1 MSESAITAASDVV
14 IETRAVAMR
23 YPGTLAL
30 DNVDYSVQRGKVNV
44 LIGENGAGKSTLMKI
59 LAGAERPSA
68 GEILIDGISVT
79 LSDVRDAEKHGV
91 GIIFQELNLFP
102 DLSVAE
108 NIYAGNE
115 PTRFGALQRRHEL
128 AEAAKVLERLH
139 LPIDPA
145 MRLGDLTVG
154 QQQLVEIAKA
164 LTKDIKVLIM
174 DEPTSAL
181 SRTEV
186 ALLFHIIAELKAQGV
201 TIIYISHRLEEIM
214 AIGDHITV
222 LRNGCLVADAQVA
235 EIDIPW
241 IIQAMVGAEHKRFD
255 YHPHPH
261 PIGESVLRVKGLTL
275 RRGHA
280 GDVLDNVSFDVC
292 AGEVVS
298 IYGLMGAGRTELM
311 ETLLGAQPL
320 ALGSVL
326 LDGRELSRLDIP
338 SRIAAGIALVPEDRQ
353 KHGMVQSM
361 SILQNMTLS
370 NLKGYVRQLFGMY
383 SLHPLSR
390 SREGAAVDDI
400 VTKLRIKISGTDAPI
415 TSLSGGNMQKVVI
428 GKALLTKPRVLLM
441 DEPTRGID
449 VGAKDDVYRTINQ
462 LADSGIAV
470 IYATSELDEAMAVA
484 DRIFVMASGRLTTI
498 LQRADFDR
506 EAIIRASTPLTVA
519 A

>member
-1 MSESAITAASDVV
+1 
-14 IETRAVAMR
+14 
-23 YPGTLAL
+23 
-30 DNVDYSVQRGKVNV
+30 
-44 LIGENGAGKSTLMKI
+44 
-59 LAGAERPSA
+59 
-68 GEILIDGISVT
+68 
-79 LSDVRDAEKHGV
+79 
-91 GIIFQELNLFP
+91 
-102 DLSVAE
+102 
-108 NIYAGNE
+108 
-115 PTRFGALQRRHEL
+115 
-128 AEAAKVLERLH
+128 
-139 LPIDPA
+139 
-145 MRLGDLTVG
+145 
-154 QQQLVEIAKA
+154 
-164 LTKDIKVLIM
+164 M

-201 TIIYISHRLEEIM
+201 TIIYISHRLEEII

-255 YHPHPH
+255 YHPHP
-261 PIGESVLRVKGLTL
+261 IGESVLRVEGLTL

-280 GDVLDNVSFDVC
+280 GDVLDNVSFDVR

>member
-1 MSESAITAASDVV
+1 
-14 IETRAVAMR
+14 
-23 YPGTLAL
+23 
-30 DNVDYSVQRGKVNV
+30 
-44 LIGENGAGKSTLMKI
+44 
-59 LAGAERPSA
+59 
-68 GEILIDGISVT
+68 
-79 LSDVRDAEKHGV
+79 
-91 GIIFQELNLFP
+91 
-102 DLSVAE
+102 
-108 NIYAGNE
+108 
-115 PTRFGALQRRHEL
+115 
-128 AEAAKVLERLH
+128 
-139 LPIDPA
+139 
-145 MRLGDLTVG
+145 
-154 QQQLVEIAKA
+154 
-164 LTKDIKVLIM
+164 
-174 DEPTSAL
+174 
-181 SRTEV
+181 
-186 ALLFHIIAELKAQGV
+186 
-201 TIIYISHRLEEIM
+201 
-214 AIGDHITV
+214 
-222 LRNGCLVADAQVA
+222 
-235 EIDIPW
+235 
-241 IIQAMVGAEHKRFD
+241 
-255 YHPHPH
+255 
-261 PIGESVLRVKGLTL
+261 
-275 RRGHA
+275 
-280 GDVLDNVSFDVC
+280 
-292 AGEVVS
+292 
-298 IYGLMGAGRTELM
+298 MGAGRTELM

-383 SLHPLSR
+383 SLQPLSR

-400 VTKLRIKISGTDAPI
+400 VVKLRIKISGTGAPI